1 MRVLIDILHP
11 AHVHFFRNF
20 YSEMEGRGHD
30 VCITARDKDRSVE
43 LLRAFDLPYQQ
54 ISQQKSGAGG
64 LAVEM
69 AQRTPR
75 LMKIMRS
82 FRPDVMTG
90 IMGPSIALAGA
101 LRLPRVPAVVF
112 YDTEFAVQT
121 NRIVYPLAYSVC
133 TPDCY
138 QGAVPGRH
146 PTYAGYHELA
156 YLHPSRFRP
165 DPAVLAEFGVSPG
178 EAYSIVRFVSWQAVH
193 DRKERGLTVKQKR
206 HLVEVLQRR
215 GRVLVSSEGPPPPE
229 LADLAIRGPVEKVH
243 HLLAHARLVVGESA
257 TMSSEAAVLGVPAVF
272 IATTGR
278 GYTDDEE
285 RRYGLVRHFTEDQYD
300 MALSAIEDI
309 LAAPSA
315 AWAGARQQLLDEKID
330 VTGWMVDYFESTFTA
345 RNACP
350 GGNDAP
356 STPRRGASSAV
367 DDGGR

>member
-1 MRVLIDILHP
+1 MRILIDILHP

-20 YSEMEGRGHD
+20 HNEMAARGHEL
-30 VCITARDKDRSVE
+30 CITARDKDRSVE
-43 LLRAFDLPYQQ
+43 LLQAFELPYQQ
-54 ISQQKSGAGG
+54 ISSQKSGAG
-64 LAVEM
+64 LAVEL

-101 LRLPRVPAVVF
+101 LRPRRVPAVVF

-138 QGAVPGRH
+138 QGTVPGRH

-156 YLHPSRFRP
+156 YLHPNRFQP
-165 DPAVLAEFGVSPG
+165 DPAVLAEFGLGPA
-178 EAYSIVRFVSWQAVH
+178 EPYSIVRFVSWQAVH
-193 DRKERGLTVKQKR
+193 DRKERGLSAKQKR

-215 GRVLVSSEGPPPPE
+215 GRVLVSSEGALPPD
-229 LADLAIRGPVEKVH
+229 LADLEVRGRVNQIH
-243 HLLAHARLVVGESA
+243 HLMAQARLVVGESA

-285 RRYGLVRHFTEDQYD
+285 RRYGLVRHFTDDQYD
-300 MALSAIEDI
+300 MALSAIEEI
-309 LAAPSA
+309 LAAPGET
-315 AWAGARQQLLDEKID
+315 WAQARRRLLDEKVD
-330 VTGWMVDYFESTFTA
+330 VTAWMIDYFESTFGA
-345 RNACP
+345 P
-350 GGNDAP
+350 GP
-356 STPRRGASSAV
+356 KR
-367 DDGGR
+367 